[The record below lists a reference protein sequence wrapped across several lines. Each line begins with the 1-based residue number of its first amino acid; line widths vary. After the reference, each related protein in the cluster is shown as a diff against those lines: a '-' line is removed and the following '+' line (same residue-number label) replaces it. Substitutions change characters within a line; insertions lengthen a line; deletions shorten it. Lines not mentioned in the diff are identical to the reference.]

1 MNDNKE
7 KLNTFLVKIFND
19 ILRLEE
25 ASLSKDELGNLS
37 ISEIHVIEAV
47 YDSCQDN
54 TNTMTE
60 IANKLM
66 VTSSTLTTSVK
77 TLENKG
83 YLVRTKLPSDKRRV
97 NVTLT
102 PLGEKAYKSHR
113 QFHNDLVNN
122 VTGTLSD
129 EEIST
134 LALALSTLH
143 RYFISIK

>member
-1 MNDNKE
+1 MNENKE
-7 KLNTFLVKIFND
+7 QLNLFLVKIFND

-25 ASLSKDELGNLS
+25 ASLAKGEFNNLS

-77 TLENKG
+77 TLEQKG
-83 YLVRTKLPSDKRRV
+83 YLIRTKFPTDKRRV
-97 NVTLT
+97 YVTLT
-102 PLGEKAYKSHR
+102 PLAEKAYKAHR
-113 QFHNDLVNN
+113 QFHNDLVDN
-122 VTGTLSD
+122 VTETLSD
-129 EEIST
+129 EESTT